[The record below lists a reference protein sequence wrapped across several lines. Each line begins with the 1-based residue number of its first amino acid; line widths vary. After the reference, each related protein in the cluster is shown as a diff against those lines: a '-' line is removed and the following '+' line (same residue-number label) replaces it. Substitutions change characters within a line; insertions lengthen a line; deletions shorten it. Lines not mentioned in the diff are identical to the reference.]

1 MPGNICDVPGV
12 RVGHAAD
19 GEGITGCTA
28 VLFDSPAVVG
38 VDVRGSA
45 PGTRE
50 TDLLDPVAW
59 VEETHALLF
68 TGGSAFGL
76 AAASGVVDLLE
87 ERGVGYDTRAARI
100 PLVPAAVIYDL
111 AIGSTAA
118 RPDAAM
124 GYRAA
129 AAAESDDFPRG
140 TAGVGTGATVGKILG
155 MERAMKGGLG
165 SASVQLPGGTVV
177 AALAAVNAFGDVRD
191 PQTGR
196 ILAGPRLED
205 GTPGDSL
212 ELMMDAMA
220 RFGWGESTTLGLVA
234 TNARLTKPGVTRI
247 SRMAQDGLARTV
259 YPAHTS
265 VDGDTVFAASV
276 PAGDEVTAFADVVGA
291 WGARAMQEAVLD
303 AVRSAEPL
311 GGVPAANG
319 P

>member
-1 MPGNICDVPGV
+1 MPGNLGDVPGV

-19 GEGITGCTA
+19 REGITGCTA
-28 VLFDSPAVVG
+28 VLFDAPAVVG

-59 VEETHALLF
+59 VQETHALLF

-76 AAASGVVDLLE
+76 AAASGVVELLD
-87 ERGVGYDTRAARI
+87 ERGVGYDTRAARV

-111 AIGSTAA
+111 AIGSPAA

-129 AAAESDDFPRG
+129 ASATSGDFPRG

-165 SASVQLPGGTVV
+165 TASVQLPGGTVV

-191 PQTGR
+191 PETGGV
-196 ILAGPRLED
+196 LAGPRLED
-205 GTPGDSL
+205 GTPGDSV

-234 TNARLTKPGVTRI
+234 TNAPLTKPGVTRMA
-247 SRMAQDGLARTV
+247 RMAQDGLARTV

-276 PAGDEVTAFADVVGA
+276 PGGNEVSLFADVVGA

-303 AVRSAEPL
+303 AVRSAEAL
-311 GGVPAANG
+311 GGIPAAG
-319 P
+319 TL

>member
-1 MPGNICDVPGV
+1 MPGNLCDVPGV

-19 GEGITGCTA
+19 REGITGCTA
-28 VLFDSPAVVG
+28 VLFDAPAVVG

-59 VEETHALLF
+59 VQETHALLF

-76 AAASGVVDLLE
+76 AAAGGVVELLD
-87 ERGVGYDTRAARI
+87 ERGVGYDTRAARV

-111 AIGSTAA
+111 AIGSPAA

-129 AAAESDDFPRG
+129 TAAASGDFPRG
-140 TAGVGTGATVGKILG
+140 TVGVGTGATVGKVLG
-155 MERAMKGGLG
+155 MDRAMKGGVG
-165 SASVQLPGGTVV
+165 TAAVQLPGGIVV

-191 PQTGR
+191 PETGG

-205 GTPGDSL
+205 GTPGDSV

-234 TNARLTKPGVTRI
+234 TNAPLTKPGVTRMA
-247 SRMAQDGLARTV
+247 RMAQDGLARTV

-276 PAGDEVTAFADVVGA
+276 PGGNEVSLFADVVGS
-291 WGARAMQEAVLD
+291 WGAHAMQEAVLD
-303 AVRSAEPL
+303 AVRSAEAL
-311 GGVPAANG
+311 GGIPAAG
-319 P
+319 TP